1 MRSELAV
8 QVRNAPSRHR
18 LALVHG
24 FTQSAASWGPFVDGL
39 GGTFETIAVD
49 APGHGRSAAVEA
61 GLVDGAE
68 MMAAAVFEAGS
79 GGPASWIGYSMG
91 GRYALHVAV
100 SHPETV
106 ASLVLVSTT
115 AGIDD
120 PDEREARRLSDADI
134 ATRIER
140 DGVGSFLAWWL
151 SQPIFST
158 LPAEAAN
165 VESRLGSSPAGLAS
179 SLRLAGTGAQQPL
192 WDRLGNIDVPVL
204 VVAGELDAKYRALAH
219 RLVESIGDNAELA
232 VVPDAG
238 HACHLEAPTV
248 FQKLVQQWL
257 TSRRT

>member
-1 MRSELAV
+1 M
-8 QVRNAPSRHR
+8 RNAPARHR

-24 FTQSAASWGPFVDGL
+24 FTQSAASWGPFVDSL
-39 GGTFETIAVD
+39 DDSFETVALD

-68 MMAAAVFEAGS
+68 MMAAAVLKAGS

-91 GRYALHVAV
+91 GRYALHVALA
-100 SHPETV
+100 HPEAVT
-106 ASLVLVSTT
+106 SLILVSST

-120 PDEREARRLSDADI
+120 PDERQARRRSDADV
-134 ATRIER
+134 ARRVER
-140 DGVGSFLAWWL
+140 DGVGDFLAWWL

-158 LPAEAAN
+158 LPTEAAN
-165 VESRLGSSPAGLAS
+165 LEGRMGNSPAGLAS

-192 WDRLGNIDVPVL
+192 WDRLGNIEVPVL
-204 VVAGELDAKYRALAH
+204 VVAGDLDAKYRDLAH
-219 RLVESIGDNAELA
+219 RLVESIGGNAELA

-248 FQKLVQQWL
+248 FHRLVQRWL
-257 TSRRT
+257 TARRP